1 MLPFDENAKFKCQAC
16 YCCFVRK
23 DDIRKHRKSALHK
36 QNQKLY
42 DEQQAQEKEAMKAL
56 DQAKRQ
62 EEAYAF

>member
-16 YCCFVRK
+16 YCCFVKK

-42 DEQQAQEKEAMKAL
+42 DEQQAQEKEAIKAL
-56 DQAKRQ
+56 D
-62 EEAYAF
+62 